1 MLILLI
7 STGLGGCGCHPA
19 FSCRNRP
26 EGLVPEFSLSFCA
39 TGQEYVQLG
48 GVSLQVQIRL
58 NPPTN
63 VCFLIQWSAESMD
76 LLDLID
82 CDGDAAVQGG

>member
-1 MLILLI
+1 M
-7 STGLGGCGCHPA
+7 
-19 FSCRNRP
+19 
-26 EGLVPEFSLSFCA
+26 
-39 TGQEYVQLG
+39 QLG